1 MGIHMGKK
9 KYYTFG
15 DNNLPLNEYTFA
27 DLYTL
32 SNAFTYIDEV
42 TNTELELM
50 EISSSGLT

>member
-1 MGIHMGKK
+1 MGKK